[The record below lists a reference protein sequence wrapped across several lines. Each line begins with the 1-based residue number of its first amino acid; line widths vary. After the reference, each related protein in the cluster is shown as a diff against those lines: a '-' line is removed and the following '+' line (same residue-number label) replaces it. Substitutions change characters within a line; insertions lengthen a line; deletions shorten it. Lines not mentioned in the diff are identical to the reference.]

1 MPVQR
6 RNGRGRGAPIP
17 FGKAVERS
25 ETVDAQRML
34 RSVGLKS
41 TGPRARVLEAL
52 LRAEEPLSHRELV
65 QNPACRGLDRV
76 SVYRALRAFVEKGLA
91 YRLVA
96 EDRVGR
102 FVASS
107 RVRSHPRHPHFL
119 CRRCGKL
126 ECLTRIRMPTLTP
139 RRIAHRVERQ
149 SWVLEG
155 VCRACLSE

>member
-1 MPVQR
+1 
-6 RNGRGRGAPIP
+6 
-17 FGKAVERS
+17 VERS
-25 ETVDAQRML
+25 EKSDSQRML

-41 TGPRARVLEAL
+41 TRPRARVLEAL
-52 LRAEEPLSHRELV
+52 LKAEEPLSHRELM
-65 QNPACRGLDRV
+65 QEPGCRGLDRV

-91 YRLVA
+91 YRLVT

-107 RVRSHPRHPHFL
+107 RARSHPRHPHFL

-139 RRIAHRVERQ
+139 RRIGHRVEKQ
-149 SWVLEG
+149 SWLLEG
-155 VCRACLSE
+155 VCTACLSE